1 MSVFIQFLSVLPI
14 VAEGAVDILNIVFL
28 LEVLSVKILV
38 LKVLGVINTKP
49 WLSQFGIYLV

>member
-14 VAEGAVDILNIVFL
+14 VAEGTVDILNIVFL

-38 LKVLGVINTKP
+38 LKVLGVINAKP
-49 WLSQFGIYLV
+49 WLSQFGISLV